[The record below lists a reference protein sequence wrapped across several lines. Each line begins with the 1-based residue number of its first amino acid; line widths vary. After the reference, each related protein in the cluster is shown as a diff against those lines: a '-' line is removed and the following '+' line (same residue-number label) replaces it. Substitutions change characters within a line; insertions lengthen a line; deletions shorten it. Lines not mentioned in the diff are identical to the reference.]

1 MKNNIFERKRGR
13 LMEKELIFGHQNPDT
28 DAIGTAI
35 AYSYLQNK
43 LGYNTEPVA
52 LGEANDETAFAL
64 KKFGFEAPRVIKTA
78 ANEVDK
84 VMLVDHNEPQQ
95 SVSDIDQV
103 TVTHVVDHHR
113 IMNFNTSSPLFY
125 LAAPVGC
132 TSTIMWQLYQHYNV
146 EIPQNIA
153 GIMLSAIISDTLL
166 LKSPTT
172 TDEDKKAVKAL
183 AEIADVDYE
192 KYGLEELKAGTN
204 IASKS
209 EEDLIDLDAKSFDL
223 NGKTVRVAQ
232 INVVDLPEAMER
244 KNAFLKAMNAASASE
259 NYDLFMLLIT
269 NVLDSDSNALVTGS
283 DDAIAAF
290 EKAFGKVAD
299 SEISLPGVVS
309 RKKQV
314 VPPLTEAFN

>member
-1 MKNNIFERKRGR
+1 
-13 LMEKELIFGHQNPDT
+13 MEKELIFGHQNPDT

-35 AYSYLQNK
+35 VYSYLQNK

-95 SVSDIDQV
+95 SVSDIDKV

-113 IMNFNTSSPLFY
+113 IMNFNTTSPLFY
-125 LAAPVGC
+125 LDEPVGC
-132 TSTIMWQLYQHYNV
+132 TSTIMYDLYRYNDV
-146 EIPQNIA
+146 EIPKNIA

-172 TDEDKKAVKAL
+172 TDKDKKAVEAL
-183 AEIADVDYE
+183 AEIAGVDYQS
-192 KYGLEELKAGTN
+192 YGLEELKAGTN
-204 IASKS
+204 IADKS
-209 EEDLIDLDAKSFDL
+209 EEELIDLDAKSFEL
-223 NGKTVRVAQ
+223 NGQTARVAQ

-244 KNAFLKAMNAASASE
+244 KDSFLKAMEDVSEAE

-269 NVLDSDSNALVTGS
+269 NVLDSDSKALVVGN
-283 DDAIAAF
+283 DNAKAAF
-290 EKAFGKVAD
+290 EKAFGKVVD
-299 SEISLPGVVS
+299 SEIDLPGVVS

-314 VPPLTEAFN
+314 VPQLTEAFE

>member
-1 MKNNIFERKRGR
+1 
-13 LMEKELIFGHQNPDT
+13 MEKELIFGHQNPDT

-95 SVSDIDQV
+95 SVSDIDKV

-113 IMNFNTSSPLFY
+113 IMNFNTTSPLFY
-125 LAAPVGC
+125 LDEPVGC
-132 TSTIMWQLYQHYNV
+132 TSTIMYDLYRYNDV
-146 EIPQNIA
+146 EIPKNIA

-172 TDEDKKAVKAL
+172 TDKDKKAVETL
-183 AEIADVDYE
+183 AEIAGVDYQS
-192 KYGLEELKAGTN
+192 YGLEELKAGTN
-204 IASKS
+204 IADKS
-209 EEDLIDLDAKSFDL
+209 EEELIDLDAKSFEL
-223 NGKTVRVAQ
+223 NGQTARVAQ

-244 KNAFLKAMNAASASE
+244 KDSFLKAMEDVSEAE

-269 NVLDSDSNALVTGS
+269 NVLDSDSKALVVGN
-283 DDAIAAF
+283 DNAKAAF
-290 EKAFGKVAD
+290 EKAFGKVVD
-299 SEISLPGVVS
+299 SEIDLPGVVS

-314 VPPLTEAFN
+314 VPQLTEAFE

>member
-1 MKNNIFERKRGR
+1 
-13 LMEKELIFGHQNPDT
+13 MEKELIFGHQNPDT

-78 ANEVDK
+78 ADEVDK

-95 SVSDIDQV
+95 SVSDIDKV

-113 IMNFNTSSPLFY
+113 IMNFNTTSPLFY
-125 LAAPVGC
+125 LDEPVGC
-132 TSTIMWQLYQHYNV
+132 TSTIMYDLYRYNDV
-146 EIPQNIA
+146 EIPKNIA

-172 TDEDKKAVKAL
+172 TDKDKKAVEAL
-183 AEIADVDYE
+183 AEIAGVDYQS
-192 KYGLEELKAGTN
+192 YGLEELKAGTN
-204 IASKS
+204 IADKS
-209 EEDLIDLDAKSFDL
+209 EEELIDLDAKSFEL
-223 NGKTVRVAQ
+223 NGQTARVAQ
-232 INVVDLPEAMER
+232 INVVDLSEAMER
-244 KNAFLKAMNAASASE
+244 KDSFLKAMEDVSEAE

-269 NVLDSDSNALVTGS
+269 NVLDSDSKALVVGN
-283 DDAIAAF
+283 DNAKAAF
-290 EKAFGKVAD
+290 EKAFGKVVD
-299 SEISLPGVVS
+299 SEIDLPGVVS

-314 VPPLTEAFN
+314 VPQLTEAFE

>member
-1 MKNNIFERKRGR
+1 
-13 LMEKELIFGHQNPDT
+13 MEKELIFGHQNPDT

-52 LGEANDETAFAL
+52 LGEANDETSFAL

-95 SVSDIDQV
+95 SVSDIDKV

-113 IMNFNTSSPLFY
+113 IMNFNTTSPLFY
-125 LAAPVGC
+125 LDEPVGC
-132 TSTIMWQLYQHYNV
+132 TSTIMYDLYRYNDV
-146 EIPQNIA
+146 EIPKNIA

-172 TDEDKKAVKAL
+172 TDKDKKAVEAL
-183 AEIADVDYE
+183 AEIAGVDYQS
-192 KYGLEELKAGTN
+192 YGLEELKAGTN
-204 IASKS
+204 IADKS
-209 EEDLIDLDAKSFDL
+209 EEELIDLDAKSFEL
-223 NGKTVRVAQ
+223 NGQTARVAQ

-244 KNAFLKAMNAASASE
+244 KDSFLKAMEDVSEAE

-269 NVLDSDSNALVTGS
+269 NVLDSDSKALVVGNNN
-283 DDAIAAF
+283 AKAAF
-290 EKAFGKVAD
+290 EKAFGKVVD
-299 SEISLPGVVS
+299 SEIDLPGVVS

-314 VPPLTEAFN
+314 VPQLTEAFE

>member
-1 MKNNIFERKRGR
+1 
-13 LMEKELIFGHQNPDT
+13 MEKELIFGHQNPDT

-78 ANEVDK
+78 ADEVDK

-95 SVSDIDQV
+95 SVSDIDKV

-113 IMNFNTSSPLFY
+113 IMNFNTTSPLFY
-125 LAAPVGC
+125 LDEPVGC
-132 TSTIMWQLYQHYNV
+132 TSTIMYDLYRYNDV
-146 EIPQNIA
+146 EIPKNIA

-172 TDEDKKAVKAL
+172 TDKDKKAVEAL
-183 AEIADVDYE
+183 AEIAGVDYQS
-192 KYGLEELKAGTN
+192 YGLEELKAGTN
-204 IASKS
+204 IADKS
-209 EEDLIDLDAKSFDL
+209 EEELIDLDAKSFEL
-223 NGKTVRVAQ
+223 NGQTARVAQ

-244 KNAFLKAMNAASASE
+244 KDSFLKAMEDASEAE

-269 NVLDSDSNALVTGS
+269 NVLDSDSKALVVGN
-283 DDAIAAF
+283 DNAKAAF
-290 EKAFGKVAD
+290 EKAFGKVVD
-299 SEISLPGVVS
+299 SEIDLPGVVS

-314 VPPLTEAFN
+314 VPQLTEAFE

>member
-1 MKNNIFERKRGR
+1 
-13 LMEKELIFGHQNPDT
+13 MEKELVFGHQNPDT

-43 LGYNTEPVA
+43 LGFNTEAVA
-52 LGEANDETAFAL
+52 LGEPNDETAYAL
-64 KKFGFEAPRVIKTA
+64 KKFGFKAPRVIKTA

-113 IMNFNTSSPLFY
+113 IMNFDTSAPLFY
-125 LAAPVGC
+125 LAEPVGC
-132 TSTIMWQLYQHYNV
+132 TSTIMWKLYKHFGV

-172 TDEDKKAVKAL
+172 TDDDREAVEAL
-183 AEIADVDYE
+183 AKVADVDY
-192 KYGLEELKAGTN
+192 KTYGLDELKAGTN

-209 EEDLIDLDAKSFDL
+209 EEDLIDLDAKSFAL
-223 NGKTVRVAQ
+223 NGKNVRVAQ
-232 INVVDLPEAMER
+232 INVVDLSEAMER
-244 KNAFLKAMNAASASE
+244 KDAFLKAMQAASDANS
-259 NYDLFMLLIT
+259 YDMFMLLIT
-269 NVLDSDSNALVTGS
+269 NVLDSDSTALVIGS
-283 DDAIAAF
+283 DEAQAAF
-290 EKAFGKVAD
+290 EKAFGKVTD

>member
-1 MKNNIFERKRGR
+1 
-13 LMEKELIFGHQNPDT
+13 MEKELIFGHQNPDT

-52 LGEANDETAFAL
+52 LGEANDETSFAL

-95 SVSDIDQV
+95 SVSDIDKV

-113 IMNFNTSSPLFY
+113 IMNFNTTSPLFY
-125 LAAPVGC
+125 LDEPVGC
-132 TSTIMWQLYQHYNV
+132 TSTIMYDLYRYNDV
-146 EIPQNIA
+146 EIPKNIA

-172 TDEDKKAVKAL
+172 TDKDKKAVEAL
-183 AEIADVDYE
+183 AKIAGVDYQS
-192 KYGLEELKAGTN
+192 YGLEELKAGTN
-204 IASKS
+204 IADKS
-209 EEDLIDLDAKSFDL
+209 EEELIDLDAKSFEL
-223 NGKTVRVAQ
+223 NGQTARVAQ

-244 KNAFLKAMNAASASE
+244 KDSFLKAMGDASEAE

-269 NVLDSDSNALVTGS
+269 NVLDSDSKALVVGN
-283 DDAIAAF
+283 DNAKAAF
-290 EKAFGKVAD
+290 EKAFGKVVG
-299 SEISLPGVVS
+299 SEIDLPGVVS

-314 VPPLTEAFN
+314 VPQLTEAFE

>member
-1 MKNNIFERKRGR
+1 
-13 LMEKELIFGHQNPDT
+13 MEKELIFGHQNPDT

-64 KKFGFEAPRVIKTA
+64 NKFGFEAPRVIKTVA
-78 ANEVDK
+78 DEVDK

-95 SVSDIDQV
+95 SVSDIDKV

-113 IMNFNTSSPLFY
+113 IMNFNTTSPLFY
-125 LAAPVGC
+125 LDEPVGC
-132 TSTIMWQLYQHYNV
+132 TSTIMYDLYRYNDV
-146 EIPQNIA
+146 EIPKNIA

-172 TDEDKKAVKAL
+172 TDKDKKAVEAL
-183 AEIADVDYE
+183 AEIAGVDYQS
-192 KYGLEELKAGTN
+192 YGLEELKAGTN
-204 IASKS
+204 IADKS
-209 EEDLIDLDAKSFDL
+209 EEELIDLDAKSFEL
-223 NGKTVRVAQ
+223 NGQTARVAQ

-244 KNAFLKAMNAASASE
+244 KDSFLKAMEHVSEAE

-269 NVLDSDSNALVTGS
+269 NVLDSDSKALVVGN
-283 DDAIAAF
+283 DNAKAAF
-290 EKAFGKVAD
+290 EKAFGKVVD
-299 SEISLPGVVS
+299 SEIDLPGVVS

-314 VPPLTEAFN
+314 VPQLTEAFE

>member
-1 MKNNIFERKRGR
+1 
-13 LMEKELIFGHQNPDT
+13 MEKELVFGHQNPDT

-35 AYSYLQNK
+35 AYAYLQNK
-43 LGYNTEPVA
+43 LGFNTEAVA
-52 LGEANDETAFAL
+52 LGEPNDETAYAL

-113 IMNFNTSSPLFY
+113 IMNFDTSSPLFY
-125 LAAPVGC
+125 LAEPVGC
-132 TSTIMWQLYQHYNV
+132 TSTIMWKLYKHFGV

-172 TDEDKKAVKAL
+172 TDDDKEAVEAL
-183 AEIADVDYE
+183 AKIADVDYQT
-192 KYGLEELKAGTN
+192 YGLEELKAGTN
-204 IASKS
+204 IAAKS
-209 EEDLIDLDAKSFDL
+209 EEDLIDLDAKSFAL
-223 NGKTVRVAQ
+223 NGKNVRVAQ

-244 KNAFLKAMNAASASE
+244 KDAFLKTMQEASAA
-259 NYDLFMLLIT
+259 NGYDMFMLLIT
-269 NVLDSDSNALVTGS
+269 NVLDSDSKALVVGS
-283 DDAIAAF
+283 DEAQAAF
-290 EKAFGKVAD
+290 EKAFGKVTD

>member
-1 MKNNIFERKRGR
+1 
-13 LMEKELIFGHQNPDT
+13 MEKELIFGHQNPDT

-52 LGEANDETAFAL
+52 LGEANDETTFAL
-64 KKFGFEAPRVIKTA
+64 NKFGFEAPRVVKTA
-78 ANEVDK
+78 ANEVNK

-95 SVSDIDQV
+95 SVSDIDKV

-132 TSTIMWQLYQHYNV
+132 TSTIMWQLYKHYNV

-223 NGKTVRVAQ
+223 NGKSVRVAQ

-244 KNAFLKAMNAASASE
+244 KNAFLKAMNAASASK

-269 NVLDSDSNALVTGS
+269 NVLDSDSTALVTGS
-283 DDAIAAF
+283 DEAIAAF
-290 EKAFGKVAD
+290 EKVFGKVAD